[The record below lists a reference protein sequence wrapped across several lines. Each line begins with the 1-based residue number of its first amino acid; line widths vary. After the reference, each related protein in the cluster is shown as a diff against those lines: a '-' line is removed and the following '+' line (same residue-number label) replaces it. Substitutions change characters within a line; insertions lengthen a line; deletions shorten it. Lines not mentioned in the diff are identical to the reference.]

1 MRYTT
6 VVMAGAPYLYIGW
19 LNLPAGRTRDLAQR
33 LREALAWPRV
43 RDPLLQAGTL
53 TVGLMLV
60 GIPLAAYN
68 AHYFGG
74 PFNSGYQSR
83 NQLEVSSDG
92 DNLTVETHEPS
103 VSMWDG
109 YINLDEQER
118 ENLSQVVKFVAAFF
132 PSLLCALPGAWV
144 LRRQPAAGVALGWW
158 LGSISAIY
166 LTQGWVLGNT
176 FTDIRYYLPL
186 APPAGILA
194 AAGLARFATANEL
207 GKWLALAAT
216 ALIVASGTIAFLDA
230 EAELQQRWTGG
241 QQQQQPAT
249 EATIFQLDTGPE
261 QFLNRRV
268 HVGIA
273 EVVELRGTGAAL
285 LCDPVERNSTVVL
298 IFGQHSVALEP
309 GERISLFAQFR
320 ADQHPENDYA
330 LFLQSAN
337 DLEHLQGPNGEQPLA
352 QQHQPSEPSL
362 GQPRGKLPLNEA
374 QRMALTLGLAAAVLT
389 NGGAAWIAWRR
400 WS

>member
-1 MRYTT
+1 
-6 VVMAGAPYLYIGW
+6 
-19 LNLPAGRTRDLAQR
+19 
-33 LREALAWPRV
+33 
-43 RDPLLQAGTL
+43 
-53 TVGLMLV
+53 MLV

-118 ENLSQVVKFVAAFF
+118 ENLSQVVKFVAAFC
-132 PSLLCALPGAWV
+132 PSLLGALPGAWV

-194 AAGLARFATANEL
+194 AAGLARFAAANEP

-249 EATIFQLDTGPE
+249 EVTIFQLDTGPE

-298 IFGQHSVALEP
+298 IFGQHSVAFEP

-352 QQHQPSEPSL
+352 QQHQPSEPLL

-389 NGGAAWIAWRR
+389 NGGAAWMAWRR